1 MAKKESISVHLYGF
15 LHLCIPRVR
24 HECLQISQPPRS
36 SLADESDRTVS
47 SARAKVASLSDPRDL
62 STELRRQEYGEGAI
76 MPRYWR

>member
-36 SLADESDRTVS
+36 SLADESERRSVQ
-47 SARAKVASLSDPRDL
+47 RGPKWPLYQILDL
-62 STELRRQEYGEGAI
+62 STELRRQEYGEVQ
-76 MPRYWR
+76 